1 MAGNLA
7 QVSATGNVA
16 SGQRRLHSVVLSPA
30 AAAATLEVRDG
41 ASGPIRLA
49 LKALINGP
57 SVPWAAGDRSGIP
70 FSSAIHA
77 TLTGAGALASF
88 EFS

>member
-1 MAGNLA
+1 MAGNLV
-7 QVSATGNVA
+7 QVSATGDVVT
-16 SGQRRLHSVVLSPA
+16 GQRRLHSVILSPA
-30 AAAATLEVRDG
+30 GAAATLEVRDS
-41 ASGPIRLA
+41 ASGAIRLT

-57 SVPWAAGDRSGIP
+57 SVPWVAGDRSGIP

-88 EFS
+88 EYS